1 MVDPIGIK
9 PIQTGDRAGPVAA
22 VRPSRKP
29 EPSADNVARTAQPG
43 VRALAR
49 EAAERPEVRAERV
62 AEIKRAIARGDF
74 PILPYTIADQLIA
87 LRLDW
92 LDVR

>member
-9 PIQTGDRAGPVAA
+9 PIQTGDRAGPVTA
-22 VRPSRKP
+22 VRPARTP
-29 EPSADNVARTAQPG
+29 EPTADNAARTAQPG
-43 VRALAR
+43 VRTLAR
-49 EAAERPEVRAERV
+49 QAAEKPEVRAERV
-62 AEIKRAIARGDF
+62 AEVKRAIERGDF